1 MMWKVTIE
9 YDDDKHHW
17 CINGLQNADPMQA
30 AGMSLALFV
39 GMMGLMENRGML
51 EERADSIEKAQ
62 ELLDIIG
69 RGTE

>member
-17 CINGLQNADPMQA
+17 CINGLQNADPVQA
-30 AGMSLALFV
+30 TYLPLALFV

-62 ELLDIIG
+62 ALLDIAG

>member
-1 MMWKVTIE
+1 MWKVTIE

-17 CINGLQNADPMQA
+17 CINGLQNADPVQA
-30 AGMSLALFV
+30 ADTSLALFV

-51 EERADSIEKAQ
+51 EERADSIEKARA
-62 ELLDIIG
+62 LLDLAE